1 MWGEIEPT
9 RFTQIPESG
18 ISLIESDIQ
27 LANVEKLNLPEMVKQ
42 FRHNLQQL
50 ADSGFDVCL
59 IDTAPT
65 VNNALIVALASADFV
80 VCPIELEVY
89 SIQGIKNADHLHPGE
104 TQNEQQAGIY
114 WYGSK

>member
-1 MWGEIEPT
+1 MP
-9 RFTQIPESG
+9 
-18 ISLIESDIQ
+18 
-27 LANVEKLNLPEMVKQ
+27 
-42 FRHNLQQL
+42 
-50 ADSGFDVCL
+50 L

-114 WYGSK
+114 WYSSSKVDGRNPRHVKPPAGAADGLPYVNGSCVCRVAKQHC